1 MKLEDKVFFM
11 YANEIRQ
18 GEIIEI
24 TQSKYGYIYRIEF
37 LNTLYNPPEVNIQL
51 DDKKIFTT
59 LYKLFEN
66 LEDDFCIKMGEL
78 SKHE

>member
-11 YANEIRQ
+11 YANEIKQ

-24 TQSKYGYIYRIEF
+24 TQSKNGYIYRIEF
-37 LNTLYNPPEVNIQL
+37 LNKLFNPLEVIIQL

-59 LYKLFEN
+59 IYKLLEN
-66 LEDDFCIKMGEL
+66 LEDEFYIKMGEL

>member
-51 DDKKIFTT
+51 DD
-59 LYKLFEN
+59 
-66 LEDDFCIKMGEL
+66 
-78 SKHE
+78 